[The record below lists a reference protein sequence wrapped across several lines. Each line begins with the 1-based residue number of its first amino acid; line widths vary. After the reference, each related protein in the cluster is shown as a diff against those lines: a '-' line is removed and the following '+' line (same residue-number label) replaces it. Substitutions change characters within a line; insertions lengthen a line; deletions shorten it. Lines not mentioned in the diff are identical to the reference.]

1 MEMTAPGGLSGVMG
15 IASMRIQDLAD
26 ILIVAFV
33 IYRLFILIRGTR
45 AVQLIKGIVF
55 LLLAMLLS
63 DWLQLFT
70 IKWILRNLQTVL
82 LVALPVIFQP
92 ELRRALE
99 QIGRGKLFVQ
109 NLSPFH
115 EVDLTRVI
123 NEIIK
128 ATRVLA
134 RNKIGALLVIERET
148 GLNDFAETG
157 IRIEGLLSS
166 EFLVNIFIPNTPLHD
181 GAVIVRGERVLAAGC
196 FLPLTEDQDL
206 SKDLGTRH
214 RAALG
219 ITEQSDAIVVI
230 VSEETG
236 ILSLANAGKLTRYLD
251 ETTLKE
257 MLTALCMP
265 KDQPSNLRFWRWRKT

>member
-1 MEMTAPGGLSGVMG
+1 MAY
-15 IASMRIQDLAD
+15 
-26 ILIVAFV
+26 V

-45 AVQLIKGIVF
+45 AVQLIKGIIV
-55 LLLAMLLS
+55 LLGAMLIS
-63 DWLQLFT
+63 DWLQLYT
-70 IKWILRNLQTVL
+70 IRWVLRSLQTAL
-82 LVALPVIFQP
+82 LVALPVVFQP

-99 QIGRGKLFVQ
+99 QIGRGKFFAQPLATFQ
-109 NLSPFH
+109 D
-115 EVDLTRVI
+115 VDMSKVI

-134 RNKIGALLVIERET
+134 RNKIGALVVIERET

-157 IRIEGLLSS
+157 IKIDGILTS

-181 GAVIVRGERVLAAGC
+181 GAVIIRAERVLAAGC
-196 FLPLTEDQDL
+196 FLPLTENQDL

-236 ILSLANAGKLTRYLD
+236 VLSLANSGKLTRFLD

-257 MLTALCMP
+257 MLVALCVP
-265 KDQPSNLRFWRWRKT
+265 KDHPNSLRFWRWRKS